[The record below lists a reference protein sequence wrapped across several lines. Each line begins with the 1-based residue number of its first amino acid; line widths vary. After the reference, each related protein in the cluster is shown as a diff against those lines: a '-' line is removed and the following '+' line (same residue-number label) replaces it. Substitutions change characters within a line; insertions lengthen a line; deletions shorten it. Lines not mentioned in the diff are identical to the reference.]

1 MWCVKRL
8 RVAVLMDGGVENVV
22 ADHGVQ
28 DQGVAVGQGEDGM
41 A

>member
-8 RVAVLMDGGVENVV
+8 RVAVLTDGVVENVV

-28 DQGVAVGQGEDGM
+28 DQGVGGPG
-41 A
+41 